1 MNCVTID
8 TIKYVGI
15 DIGKRIC
22 AVCIMDSGGN
32 VLEQMKYKNT
42 REDADKLAKT
52 VLSKYGT
59 CSAVCESTSKMWM
72 KTYEAFEEHRIPI
85 ILGNPIRMKM
95 AQSGVKTDKLNA
107 RKLADRLRMNAVPEC
122 YVYPKES
129 RRLLDLMRHRIT
141 LVRDRTRVLNRQS
154 SLCERYDYELVTGHG
169 NTHNEKH
176 QQLLEKLALNSHD
189 TKIMMQYVQHVRYLN
204 GEIDTLEKS
213 ICGAAYENK
222 DARTIMSIP
231 GFGPLGALLVA
242 APIDGIKRFDDPQ
255 KTGIVH
261 GIVSWSV
268 PVRREHQI
276 RPHDTERRLQPEMDN
291 DAGSHDSRETR
302 PASEG
307 HLRGCQK
314 EPPAKG
320 GTQHCGQQDGQIHLA
335 HADQGRTI
343 RIPRR

>member
-1 MNCVTID
+1 MNCTTID
-8 TIKYVGI
+8 TTKYVGI
-15 DIGKRIC
+15 DIGKR
-22 AVCIMDSGGN
+22 VCVMDSGGN

-42 REDADKLAKT
+42 RGAAGKLAKT

-95 AQSGVKTDKLNA
+95 AQSGIKTDRIDAK
-107 RKLADRLRMNAVPEC
+107 KLADRLRMNAVPEC

-154 SLCERYDYELVTGHG
+154 SLCERYDYELITGHG
-169 NTHNEKH
+169 NTHGEKH
-176 QQLLEKLALNSHD
+176 QQFLEKLALNSHD
-189 TKIMMQYVQHVRYLN
+189 TRIMMQYIRHVRYLN
-204 GEIDTLEKS
+204 GEIATLETS
-213 ICGAAYENK
+213 ICGTAYENR

-231 GFGPLGALLVA
+231 GFGSFGALLVA
-242 APIDGIKRFDDPQ
+242 TSIDGIGRFDDPK

-261 GIVSWSV
+261 GNVSKSV
-268 PVRREHQI
+268 PVRRERQI
-276 RPHDTERRLQPEMDN
+276 RPHEKERRLQPEMDN
-291 DAGSHDSRETR
+291 DAGSHDGRETR
-302 PASEG
+302 PASEE
-307 HLRGCQK
+307 HLRERRK
-314 EPPAKG
+314 APLLKG

-343 RIPRR
+343 PILRR